1 MMGNIFEAIYED
13 GVLKPL
19 EPIKL
24 LDHQRV
30 KITIQPLLIE
40 NPDQE
45 LESWHQVYAGL
56 SDKEISEIESIA
68 LHRSHFMVQEI

>member
-1 MMGNIFEAIYED
+1 MESIFEAIYED

-30 KITIQPLLIE
+30 KITIQPLVIE
-40 NPDQE
+40 NPYQE

-68 LHRSHFMVQEI
+68 LDRSHFMVQEI

>member
-1 MMGNIFEAIYED
+1 MENIFEAIYEN

-24 LDHQRV
+24 PEHQRV
-30 KITIQPLLIE
+30 TITIQPLLIE
-40 NPDQE
+40 NSDQE
-45 LESWHQVYAGL
+45 LESWHQVYDGL

-68 LHRSHFMVQEI
+68 LDRSHFMVQEI

>member
-1 MMGNIFEAIYED
+1 MDCIFEAVYEN

-19 EPIKL
+19 ESIKL

-30 KITIQPLLIE
+30 TIIIQLPMVE

-45 LESWHQVYAGL
+45 LESWHQVYSEL
-56 SDKEISEIESIA
+56 SDQEIKEIESIA
-68 LHRSHFMVQEI
+68 LDRSHFMVQEA

>member
-1 MMGNIFEAIYED
+1 MDCIFEAIYEN

-19 EPIKL
+19 ESIKL

-30 KITIQPLLIE
+30 TIMIQLPMVE

-45 LESWHQVYAGL
+45 LESWHQVYSEL
-56 SDKEISEIESIA
+56 SDQEIKEIESIA
-68 LHRSHFMVQEI
+68 LDRSHFMVQEA

>member
-1 MMGNIFEAIYED
+1 MESFFEAIYED

-24 LDHQRV
+24 LEHQRV
-30 KITIQPLLIE
+30 KITIQPLLIG

-45 LESWHQVYAGL
+45 LESWQQVYAGL

-68 LHRSHFMVQEI
+68 LLS

>member
-1 MMGNIFEAIYED
+1 MEDIFEAIYED

-24 LDHQRV
+24 PEHQRV
-30 KITIQPLLIE
+30 TITIQLPLVE

-45 LESWHQVYAGL
+45 LESWHQVYAAL
-56 SDKEISEIESIA
+56 SDKDISEIESIA
-68 LHRSHFMVQEI
+68 LDRSHFMVQEV

>member
-1 MMGNIFEAIYED
+1 MENIFEAIYED

-24 LDHQRV
+24 PEHQRV
-30 KITIQPLLIE
+30 TITIQPLLLE
-40 NPDQE
+40 KPDQE

-56 SDKEISEIESIA
+56 SDQEISEIESIA
-68 LHRSHFMVQEI
+68 LDRRHFMIQEM

>member
-1 MMGNIFEAIYED
+1 MENIFEAIYED

-56 SDKEISEIESIA
+56 SDMEISEIESIA
-68 LHRSHFMVQEI
+68 LDRSHFMVQEI